1 MTKHTTVRRLWLP
14 AFACLLVTPAI
25 AAAQVPSGPSL
36 HDGVVVNPSG
46 GAAYVMSP
54 SGGIEAI
61 DLASGAR
68 KWKSDAAAKPLAVS
82 GGTLVAQAT
91 PGEGEQLV
99 LVCLETG
106 GGAARTRSRVSLPGE
121 LKAQVTDTA
130 NQRTTVRALL
140 SGSDVVVAWTIDAR
154 LARGIADGDD
164 GPEAVGAARLNP
176 ATGEVV
182 AAEGAEASSA
192 TLSSLTLDQMSEL
205 RSIDGQHLMRSA
217 PLSDPANVRTPY
229 RWTITTAAGETVG
242 VVDAPIGL
250 APFIVQGSLLIH
262 VAPTSG
268 YRDGNQFVRLP
279 LRLRAID
286 ARSGAE
292 VWTVAVLDATFVLPP
307 P

>member
-1 MTKHTTVRRLWLP
+1 MTEHATVRRLWLP

-36 HDGVVVNPSG
+36 YDGVVVNPAAG
-46 GAAYVMSP
+46 TAYVMSP

-68 KWKSDAAAKPLAVS
+68 RWRSDAAAKPLAVS
-82 GGTLVAQAT
+82 GGTLVAQAA

-106 GGAARTRSRVSLPGE
+106 GGAARTRSRVSLPGD
-121 LKAQVTDTA
+121 LKAEVSDTA
-130 NQRTTVRALL
+130 NQQTTVRALL
-140 SGSDVVVAWTIDAR
+140 SGPDVVVAWTIDAR
-154 LARGIADGDD
+154 LARGIAEGDD
-164 GPEAVGAARLNP
+164 GVDAVGAARLNP

-182 AAEGAEASSA
+182 AAEASDASSA
-192 TLSSLTLDQMSEL
+192 ALSGLTLDQMSEL
-205 RSIDGQHLMRSA
+205 QSVDGQHKMRST
-217 PLSDPANVRTPY
+217 PLSDPANVRAPY
-229 RWTITTAAGETVG
+229 RWTITTAAGEAVG
-242 VVDAPIGL
+242 VVDAPVGL
-250 APFIVQGSLLIH
+250 APFIVQGSQLIH

-286 ARSGAE
+286 VRSGAE
-292 VWTVAVLDATFVLPP
+292 IWTVPVLDATFVLPP

>member
-1 MTKHTTVRRLWLP
+1 MTKHATVRLWLP

-36 HDGVVVNPSG
+36 HDGVVVAAG
-46 GAAYVMSP
+46 TAYVMSP

-68 KWKSDAAAKPLAVS
+68 KWRSDAAAKPLAVS
-82 GGTLVAQAT
+82 GGTLVAQAP

-99 LVCLETG
+99 LVCLETA

-121 LKAQVTDTA
+121 LKAEVTDTA
-130 NQRTTVRALL
+130 SQRTTVRALL

-154 LARGIADGDD
+154 LARGIPDDDD

-182 AAEGAEASSA
+182 AEQGSEASSA
-192 TLSSLTLDQMSEL
+192 ALSGLTLDQMSEL
-205 RSIDGQHLMRSA
+205 QSVDGQHMMRSA
-217 PLSDPANVRTPY
+217 PLSDPANLRAPY

-242 VVDAPIGL
+242 VIDAPIGL

-262 VAPTSG
+262 VAPTAG
-268 YRDGNQFVRLP
+268 YRDGDQFVRLP
-279 LRLRAID
+279 LRLRAVD
-286 ARSGAE
+286 VRSGAE
-292 VWTVAVLDATFVLPP
+292 LWTVPVLDATFVLPP